1 MSRRHGSSAKSRL
14 PALAMLAGLAVA
26 DACAAQ
32 ESFTNT
38 GPAEFPHEGQASE
51 QPRGT
56 ITIGYQMQHTKG
68 LIMDNGDIPGKTTTD
83 AHILFV
89 AVDYRLNDRWEAHAQ
104 LPFIDKRSSGGPGAH
119 DPSILTV
126 PHPEAAFLDDGN
138 YHSAWQDWIL
148 GVSYHAN
155 WGRLQVE
162 PHLIAQIPSHDYS
175 HFANAAIG
183 QNLWRL
189 KLGVDF
195 THRLESSNFHYRFG
209 YSYEVWEKVL
219 GIGLNK
225 HHFRSSAGYF
235 FSPQVTGWVFANA
248 RIGQGLNT
256 TEVGSNRTSELWY
269 QHDRLSEHDFVIAGI
284 GASYRINDRYSISA
298 TGGRMVWGRNVH
310 DLKYAY
316 DVALSR
322 GF

>member
-1 MSRRHGSSAKSRL
+1 MNRRNRSSAPSLL
-14 PALAMLAGLAVA
+14 PALALLAGLTVG
-26 DACAAQ
+26 DTCAAQ
-32 ESFTNT
+32 ESFARIGHPEIPDEGPT
-38 GPAEFPHEGQASE
+38 GE
-51 QPRGT
+51 QSRGT
-56 ITIGYQMQHTKG
+56 LTIGYQMQHTKG
-68 LIMDNGDIPGKTTTD
+68 LILDNGDIPGTTTTD
-83 AHILFV
+83 ARILFV
-89 AVDYRLNDRWEAHAQ
+89 AVDYMLDDHWEAHVE

-119 DPSILTV
+119 DPSILAV
-126 PHPEAAFLDDGN
+126 PHPEAEFLDDGR
-138 YHSAWQDWIL
+138 YHGAWQDWVV
-148 GVSYHAN
+148 GVSYHTD
-155 WGRLQVE
+155 WGRFRVE
-162 PHLIAQIPSHDYS
+162 PHLVAQIPSHDYS

-183 QNLWRL
+183 QNLWRV

-195 THRLESSNFHYRFG
+195 TRRLQSSNFYYTAG

-219 GIGLNK
+219 DTTLNK
-225 HHFRSSAGYF
+225 HHFRASAGYF

-256 TEVGSNRTSELWY
+256 TEVGSDRTTELFY

-284 GASYRINDRYSISA
+284 GSSYRINDNYSISV

-316 DVALSR
+316 DVALLH

>member
-1 MSRRHGSSAKSRL
+1 MNRRNRSSAPSLL
-14 PALAMLAGLAVA
+14 PALALLAGLTVG
-26 DACAAQ
+26 DTCAAQ
-32 ESFTNT
+32 ESFARIGHPEIPDEGPT
-38 GPAEFPHEGQASE
+38 GE
-51 QPRGT
+51 QSRGT
-56 ITIGYQMQHTKG
+56 LTIGYQMQHTKG
-68 LIMDNGDIPGKTTTD
+68 LILDNGDIPGTTTTD
-83 AHILFV
+83 ARILFV
-89 AVDYRLNDRWEAHAQ
+89 AVDYMLDDHWEAHVE

-119 DPSILTV
+119 DPSILAV
-126 PHPEAAFLDDGN
+126 PHPEAEFLDDGR
-138 YHSAWQDWIL
+138 YHGAWQDWVV
-148 GVSYHAN
+148 GVSYHTD
-155 WGRLQVE
+155 WGRFRVE
-162 PHLIAQIPSHDYS
+162 PHLVAQIPSHDYS

-183 QNLWRL
+183 QNLWRV

-195 THRLESSNFHYRFG
+195 THRLQSSNFYYTAG

-219 GIGLNK
+219 DTTLNK
-225 HHFRSSAGYF
+225 HHFRASAGYF

-256 TEVGSNRTSELWY
+256 TEVGSDRTTELFY

-284 GASYRINDRYSISA
+284 GSSYRINDNYSISV

-316 DVALSR
+316 DVALLH

>member
-1 MSRRHGSSAKSRL
+1 MKRRNRGSARPLL
-14 PALAMLAGLAVA
+14 PALTLLAGTVVG
-26 DACAAQ
+26 DTCAAQ
-32 ESFTNT
+32 ESFART
-38 GPAEFPHEGQASE
+38 GYPETPGDGLADGQSH
-51 QPRGT
+51 GT
-56 ITIGYQMQHTKG
+56 ITVGYQFQHTKG
-68 LIMDNGDIPGKTTTD
+68 LILDNGDIPGTTTTD

-89 AVDYRLNDRWEAHAQ
+89 AVDYMLDDRWEVHAE

-126 PHPEAAFLDDGN
+126 PHPEAEFLDDGN
-138 YHSAWQDWIL
+138 YHGAWQDWVL

-162 PHLIAQIPSHDYS
+162 PHLVAQIPSHDYS

-189 KLGVDF
+189 KLGADF
-195 THRLESSNFHYRFG
+195 THRLQSSNFYYRFG

-219 GIGLNK
+219 GTTLNK
-225 HHFRSSAGYF
+225 HHFRASAGRF
-235 FSPQVTGWVFANA
+235 FSPQFTGWVFANA

-256 TEVGSNRTSELWY
+256 TEVGSDRTSELWY

-284 GASYRINDRYSISA
+284 GSSYRINDKYSISV